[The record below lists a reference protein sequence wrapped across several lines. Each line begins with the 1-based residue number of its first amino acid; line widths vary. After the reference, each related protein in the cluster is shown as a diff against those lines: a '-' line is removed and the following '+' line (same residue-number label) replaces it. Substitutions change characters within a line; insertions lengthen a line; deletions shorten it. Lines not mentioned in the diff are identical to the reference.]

1 MSSSL
6 RPCRCRLAPW
16 AVAGFSVLAMT
27 VTSTTPAGAAPVFG
41 PVPDAPV
48 NFGLPSGYQ
57 PTPERYGVGYQLGQ
71 VVPLSDGTQL
81 QAEVRYPTDPAT
93 GQRAAGEFPVVVN
106 FTTYGAVTSALTA
119 AITGVIDD
127 LHIQLPEQLKDARRI
142 INQATSMQDML
153 VRHGYIEVTADV
165 RGTGGSTGAW
175 SPASE
180 QDGKDG
186 AELVDWAARL
196 PGSNGKVGM
205 YGYSFPGLSAMR
217 TAETVGPGSPL
228 KAIVPFAVPNNIFD
242 EVLNHDGMMSPLLLT
257 VISLMVPYLSLIGP
271 FLTAAVSPQMFL
283 KSLGD
288 HLLAL
293 VGPDTSTV
301 KLLFDAYT
309 GGATAYDN
317 SWWQD
322 RRFETGLHNLVD
334 NGIAMYQVD
343 GWWDLYQEGAVRNYA
358 QLQNLAAGRDQFA
371 PMAPGQQADG
381 RYQLLMGPW
390 YHVGLGLGPGSRMD
404 TDRIT
409 LAWFDRW
416 LEDIHNG
423 VDETGTPLHV
433 IDAGDNAADTAR
445 YPFEQAAVQ
454 QRYFDGD
461 RLVADRPTAADASD
475 PLNYTGIDTICNR
488 ESLGQYTAGLLD
500 FVFRIFTVSNPCT
513 EWVQNPTAG
522 LRYTMDPVTGP
533 TVLAGPSSV
542 TLYASS
548 TGTDAAFQVW
558 LDDVAPDGTAVNI
571 TGGSQLASQRTLDDG
586 KTWTTAD
593 GTVYAPEHTV
603 LKENEQLL
611 TPGDVVKM
619 EVKIRPA
626 FHRLEP
632 GHALRLRISS
642 GTFPST
648 IPNPADLG
656 RLLGTS
662 QQIQKN
668 AVYPSALVVPLGP
681 ADSFTH

>member
-1 MSSSL
+1 MSSTF
-6 RPCRCRLAPW
+6 RPRRCRLAPW
-16 AVAGFSVLAMT
+16 AVGGFSALAMT
-27 VTSTTPAGAAPVFG
+27 IAATTPTGAAPVFG
-41 PVPDAPV
+41 PVPDAPA
-48 NFGLPSGYQ
+48 NFGLPSDYQ
-57 PTPERYGVGYQLGQ
+57 PTPARYGVGYQLGQ
-71 VVPLSDGTQL
+71 VVSLSDGTQL

-106 FTTYGAVTSALTA
+106 FTTYGAVASALTA
-119 AITGVIDD
+119 AITSVIDE
-127 LHIQLPEQLKDARRI
+127 LHIQLPDQLKDARRVV
-142 INQATSMQDML
+142 NQATSMQDVL

-175 SPASE
+175 SPASQ

-186 AELVDWAARL
+186 VELVDWAAKL

-217 TAETVGPGSPL
+217 TAETIGPDSPL

-271 FLTAAVSPQMFL
+271 FLTAPLSPQTFL

-288 HLLAL
+288 HLAAL

-309 GGATAYDN
+309 GGPTAYDN
-317 SWWQD
+317 SWWRE
-322 RRFETGLHNLVD
+322 RRFETDLHNLVD

-371 PMAPGQQADG
+371 PMAADQPADG

-404 TDRIT
+404 TDQIT

-416 LEDIHNG
+416 LKDIPNG
-423 VDETGTPLHV
+423 VDQTRTPLHV
-433 IDAGDNAADTAR
+433 IDANNTAADTAR
-445 YPFEQAAVQ
+445 YPFEQTSVE

-461 RLVADRPTAADASD
+461 RLVADRPTAVDASD
-475 PLNYTGIDTICNR
+475 RLNYTGIDTICNR
-488 ESLGQYTAGLLD
+488 ETLGQWAAGLLD
-500 FVFRIFTVSNPCT
+500 FVFRVFTVSNPCT

-522 LRYTMDPVTGP
+522 LRYTMDPVTEP
-533 TVLAGPSSV
+533 TMLAGPSAV

-548 TGTDAAFQVW
+548 TGSDAAFQVW

-586 KTWTTAD
+586 KTWRSGD

-603 LKENEQLL
+603 LKENEQPLS
-611 TPGDVVKM
+611 PGDVVRM
-619 EVKIRPA
+619 EIKIRPA

-632 GHALRLRISS
+632 GHALRLRITS

-662 QQIQKN
+662 QQIQRT
-668 AVYPSALVVPLGP
+668 AAYPSALVVPLGP
-681 ADSFTH
+681 AAAFGH

>member
-1 MSSSL
+1 MSRKS
-6 RPCRCRLAPW
+6 RPRRCRFAPLAI
-16 AVAGFSVLAMT
+16 AGFSVLAMT
-27 VTSTTPAGAAPVFG
+27 VSAALPAGAAPVFG
-41 PVPDAPV
+41 PVPDAPE
-48 NFGLPSGYQ
+48 NFGLPAGYQ
-57 PTPERYGVGYQLGQ
+57 QTPAPYGVGYQLGQ
-71 VVPLSDGTQL
+71 VVPMSDGAQL

-93 GQRAAGEFPVVVN
+93 GQRATGEFPVIVN
-106 FTTYGAVTSALTA
+106 FTTYGAVTSALVA

-127 LHIQLPEQLKDARRI
+127 LHIQLPDQLKDARRI
-142 INQATSMQDML
+142 INQATSMQDVL

-175 SPASE
+175 SPASQ
-180 QDGKDG
+180 QDGHDG
-186 AELVDWAARL
+186 SELVDWAAKL
-196 PGSNGKVGM
+196 PGSNGMVGM

-217 TAETVGPGSPL
+217 TAETVGPDSPL

-271 FLTAAVSPQMFL
+271 FLTAVVTPQTFL
-283 KSLGD
+283 QSLGD
-288 HLLAL
+288 HLKAL
-293 VGPDTSTV
+293 VGADTSTV

-317 SWWQD
+317 DFWKD
-322 RRFETGLHNLVD
+322 RRFETDLHNLVD
-334 NGIAMYQVD
+334 RGIAMYQVD

-371 PMAPGQQADG
+371 PMAPDQQADG

-404 TDRIT
+404 TDQIT

-416 LEDIHNG
+416 LKDIHNG
-423 VDETGTPLHV
+423 VDETPTPLHV
-433 IDAGDNAADTAR
+433 IDANNNAADTAR
-445 YPFEQAAVQ
+445 YPFEQAAIQ
-454 QRYFDGD
+454 QRYFDGN
-461 RLVADRPTAADASD
+461 RLVADKPSVADASD
-475 PLNYTGIDTICNR
+475 QLSYTGIDTICNR
-488 ESLGQYTAGLLD
+488 ETLGQYTAGLLD

-513 EWVQNPTAG
+513 EWVQGPTAG
-522 LRYTMDPVTGP
+522 LAYTTDAVTEP

-542 TLYASS
+542 SLYASS

-571 TGGSQLASQRTLDDG
+571 TGGAQLASQRTLDDA
-586 KTWTTAD
+586 KTWKSDD

-611 TPGDVVKM
+611 APGAVVRM
-619 EVKIRPA
+619 DIKIRPA
-626 FHRLEP
+626 FHRLEA
-632 GHALRLRISS
+632 GHALRLRITS

-656 RLLGTS
+656 RMLGTS

-668 AVYPSALVVPLGP
+668 SVFPSSLVVPLAP
-681 ADSFTH
+681 AGSFQH